1 MHVDVSLDAS
11 PDEMSTIGDRPQG
24 GRRPWRRAVEP
35 LLLVAAVATAIALTN
50 VAQPRDPPA
59 PRRPAPPA
67 GVSPTAAPARSI
79 DTPRFVVPLIA
90 SPGEQIAVVAFRD
103 RGMCGPTTLHLDGA
117 VIPHHVRAIAPPSVA
132 GFVELYLTVAI
143 PTTASPG
150 SHRLELQG
158 PVAGPRAGVFCG
170 DASEHQ
176 GSLAE
181 AEILLIP

>member
-1 MHVDVSLDAS
+1 MHIDVSLDAS
-11 PDEMSTIGDRPQG
+11 PDEISTIGDRPHG

-67 GVSPTAAPARSI
+67 LVSPTAAPARSI

-103 RGMCGPTTLHLDGA
+103 RCLA
-117 VIPHHVRAIAPPSVA
+117 
-132 GFVELYLTVAI
+132 EL
-143 PTTASPG
+143 
-150 SHRLELQG
+150 RREE
-158 PVAGPRAGVFCG
+158 
-170 DASEHQ
+170 SEH
-176 GSLAE
+176 GDRDHGRPAPAE
-181 AEILLIP
+181 AEALA